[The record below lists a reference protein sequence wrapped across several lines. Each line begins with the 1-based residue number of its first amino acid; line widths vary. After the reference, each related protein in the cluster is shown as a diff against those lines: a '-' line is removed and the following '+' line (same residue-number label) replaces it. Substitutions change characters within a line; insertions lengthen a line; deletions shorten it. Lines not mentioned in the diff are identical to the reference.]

1 MIRPLERAIEDVRA
15 RARKMGASRGL
26 LWGAAALAGGALVL
40 FALDNVLH
48 LGTAARVLLDLLL
61 LGALGCVAVKTL
73 VLPPLRPVPRE
84 ESALLIER
92 TFPGLDNRLINALRL
107 EREGTAPP
115 MVLGLISFEAASS
128 LERTDLREV
137 LPRRLL
143 RRAALAAGAAA
154 LLLAAYALLLP
165 DYFSNALKRYAL
177 PAAFTPPIT
186 RTTLRVSPGD
196 RTVVEGE
203 TVTVKAEVGGEI
215 PPGAR
220 IAVGK
225 TSYDM
230 RFMGGHFAFDFRN
243 VEAPF
248 EYSVRAG
255 DAVSDTFR
263 ITVTRRARIERLCVE
278 YTYPDYLKKAPHKED
293 PASGHIAAV
302 EGTRIALS
310 FRITKQLKRVQLA
323 ATPPIEAA
331 RTGDK
336 WEFEVTRSGN
346 YRFDWTDWDGLEGKS
361 PTYTLAALKDNPPT
375 VRLLEPSRALSVRPD
390 TELTAVVQAADD
402 FGLASVVLAC
412 SRAENERAPIADIKV
427 ADREVRASHR
437 LRVKDL
443 GVEAG
448 RSVTVY
454 AVARDLKGQETSS
467 NTAVLRL
474 LDEAQARE
482 ELAKELAGIVARLRQ
497 IIAWQKRT
505 RELTLQPKP
514 SVEVLVKDQQ
524 GIHRALAEIHGG
536 WTTPDLRHLAAR
548 TRLDKVIRGPAA
560 RAVEEVRSDRPSA
573 AATQAAIVA
582 ELEAIVAELEGL
594 LTQIKQGDLAKALQD
609 AADKTP
615 RQEARDLLA
624 GLKDFMAEQKKV
636 IQDSMDLKMKA
647 PEDFSAEDKKKLE
660 TLRQTE
666 EQWGKFLQE
675 KATDLSKV
683 PPQDFSSASLAKELN
698 EAFSEVKMAADALA
712 KKAVELAIPH
722 EESGLE
728 LAKEITENIER
739 WLADAPDNQ
748 KWNMEEPMKDADVPM
763 ADLPEELEDL
773 IGDLIDK
780 EDELAEES
788 QDVTSSWMDSMN
800 KGAGWGAADGPISN
814 MSAKG
819 VTGNLQ
825 PNSQEVGGRSG
836 EGRSGKSSGQFVE
849 ESASGK
855 GGKQT
860 PTRSTPDPYE
870 AGRVKDKSKDPS
882 GGSTGGGKA
891 GSGNK
896 EGLRGVPPQ
905 QIQQKMDRLADQQ
918 ADIRN
923 VAEKAKVAMQKRGY
937 VSEDLAAAIK
947 KMKEL
952 EDQMRRHQGAD
963 YPAEAKAVAERL
975 DAAKKTLQDQLEL
988 LRDPTAAVT
997 RERRDE
1003 LMNALDE
1010 DIPAEFGDW
1019 VREYYRSLSGR

>member
-1 MIRPLERAIEDVRA
+1 MIHPLERAIEDVRA
-15 RARKMGASRGL
+15 RGKKMRASRGL
-26 LWGAAALAGGALVL
+26 LWGAAALAGGALAL
-40 FALDNVLH
+40 FVLDNILH
-48 LGTAARVLLDLLL
+48 LGTAARVLLDGLLL
-61 LGALGCVAVKTL
+61 ASLGCVAAKVL
-73 VLPPLRPVPRE
+73 VLPALRPVPRE

-92 TFPGLDNRLINALRL
+92 TFPDLDNRLINVLRL
-107 EREGTAPP
+107 EREGYAPP
-115 MVLGLISFEAASS
+115 LVLNLISAEASRD
-128 LERTDLREV
+128 LERFDLREV
-137 LPRRLL
+137 LPPRLL
-143 RRAALAAGAAA
+143 KRAALAAGAAVFF
-154 LLLAAYALLLP
+154 LATYALFLP
-165 DYFSNALKRYAL
+165 AYFSNALKRYAL

-186 RTTLRVSPGD
+186 RTTLRVLPGD

-215 PPGAR
+215 PSGAR

-255 DAVSDTFR
+255 DAASDSFR
-263 ITVTRRARIERLCVE
+263 VTVIKRARIERLRVE
-278 YTYPDYLKKAPHKED
+278 YAYPDYLKQPPRTED

-302 EGTRIALS
+302 EGTRVALS
-310 FRITKQLKRVQLA
+310 IKTTKPLKRVQLSA
-323 ATPPIEAA
+323 VPPIEAA
-331 RTGDK
+331 RNGEK
-336 WEFEVTRSGN
+336 WEFDVAHSGN

-361 PTYTLAALKDNPPT
+361 PTYTLAALKDGPPT
-375 VRLLEPSRALSVRPD
+375 VRLLEPSRALSVRAD
-390 TELTAVVQAADD
+390 SELTAVVQAADD
-402 FGLASVVLAC
+402 FGLASVALVC
-412 SRAENERAPIADIKV
+412 SKAENERSPVADIKV

-443 GVEAG
+443 GVQPG
-448 RSVTVY
+448 RSVTIY

-467 NTAVLRL
+467 NTTVLRL
-474 LDEAQARE
+474 IDEAQARE
-482 ELAKELAGIVARLRQ
+482 ELLKELSGIVARLRQ
-497 IIAWQKRT
+497 VIAWQKKT
-505 RELTLQPKP
+505 REQTLQPKP
-514 SVEVLVKDQQ
+514 PADALVKEQQ
-524 GIHRALAEIHGG
+524 GILKALAEIHGA
-536 WTTPDLRHLAAR
+536 WSSPDLRHLAAR
-548 TRLDKVIRGPAA
+548 ARLEKVVRGPAA
-560 RAVEEVRSDRPSA
+560 KAVEEVRSDRTA
-573 AATQAAIVA
+573 AAVTQAAIVA
-582 ELEAIVAELEGL
+582 ELEAIVAEIEGL
-594 LTQIKQGDLAKALQD
+594 MTQIKQGDLAKALQD
-609 AADKTP
+609 AAEKTP

-624 GLKDFMAEQKKV
+624 GLKDFMAEQKRI
-636 IQDSMDLKMKA
+636 IQDSLDLKAKA

-739 WLADAPDNQ
+739 WLADAPDNL

-788 QDVTSSWMDSMN
+788 QDVTSSWMDSLN
-800 KGAGWGAADGPISN
+800 KGAGWGAMDGPISN

-825 PNSQEVGGRSG
+825 PNSQEIAGRSG

-882 GGSTGGGKA
+882 GGSTGGGKM
-891 GSGNK
+891 GSGSK

-937 VSEDLAAAIK
+937 VSEDLASAIK

-952 EDQMRRHQGAD
+952 EDRMRRHQGAD

-997 RERRDE
+997 KERRDE